1 GKIPHAAAR
10 RFAELG
16 CSFEERDPG
25 WPDPYDWHKVI
36 YEVSIAGRT
45 IDRAAERPE
54 WIEPS
59 LMAMIEDGRRL
70 SAIEHSKALLARGP
84 FYDQARRFFET
95 CDLLLTPQMPLAAW
109 AADPDTSS
117 VAIDGRPAP
126 TIFEPVPFMQPF
138 SVADQR
144 AAGVLWVFPGEGLR
158 GGPQIVGR
166 WHADSTVLRAAAGF
180 EAIQPWADKRPPL
193 E

>member
-109 AADPDTSS
+109 SADPDTSG
-117 VAIDGRPAP
+117 VTIDGRPAP
-126 TIFEPVPFMQPF
+126 TIFERVPFMYPF
-138 SVADQR
+138 NLPTHPGACVPRGFPSGGLPVA
-144 AAGVLWVFPGEGLR
+144 L
-158 GGPQIVGR
+158 QIVGR
-166 WHADSTVLRAAAGF
+166 WHADSTVLRAAACF
-180 EAIQPWADKRPPL
+180 EAIQPWADKRPNL